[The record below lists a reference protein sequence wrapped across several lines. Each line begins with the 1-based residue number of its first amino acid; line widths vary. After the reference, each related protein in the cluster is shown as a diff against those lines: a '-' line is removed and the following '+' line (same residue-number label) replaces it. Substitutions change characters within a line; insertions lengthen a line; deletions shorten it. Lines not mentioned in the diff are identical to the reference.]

1 MQCIGHAG
9 ASGIAP
15 ANTLESFAVAA
26 ELGAD
31 LIEFDVRGRRGR
43 LLLAH
48 TAFDAQF
55 GRCLQLDE
63 ALAELRGPRYDGIG
77 FVVDLKTAG
86 TASTVV
92 DALRRHGLFSRA
104 LITSQCPPYLA
115 AIRRIAPAARVGIS
129 IAGRFSRRLQRWGE
143 WRSEVVDALRAGHYD
158 ALMAHH
164 RLVDRDLVDRVHA
177 LGAEIHAWTVDCH
190 KPMRALRALGVDGVV
205 TGDPR
210 LVRAAVAEAPAPA
223 LAAAPLAA

>member
-9 ASGIAP
+9 ASEIAP
-15 ANTLESFAVAA
+15 ANTLQSFALAA
-26 ELGAD
+26 ELGVD
-31 LIEFDVRGRRGR
+31 LVEFDVRAWRGR

-48 TAFDAQF
+48 SAFDAQF
-55 GRCLQLDE
+55 GRCLQLDD
-63 ALAELRGPRYDGIG
+63 ALRELSGPRYEDVG

-86 TASTVV
+86 TASVVV

-115 AIRRIAPAARVGIS
+115 AVRRIAPAARVGIS
-129 IAGRFSRRLQRWGE
+129 VAGRFSRRLQRWGE
-143 WRSEVVDALRAGHYD
+143 WRSEVLTALREGHYD

-164 RLVDRDLVDRVHA
+164 RLVDRELVEQVNDA
-177 LGAEIHAWTVDCH
+177 GAELHAWTVGCPDA
-190 KPMRALRALGVDGVV
+190 MRSLADLGVDGVV

-210 LVRAAVAEAPAPA
+210 LMRDALLTAA
-223 LAAAPLAA
+223 

>member
-9 ASGIAP
+9 ASEIAP
-15 ANTLESFAVAA
+15 ANSLESFALAA

-31 LIEFDVRGRRGR
+31 LIEFDVRAWRGR

-92 DALRRHGLFSRA
+92 GALRRHGLFERA

-115 AIRRIAPAARVGIS
+115 AVRRVAPAARVGIS
-129 IAGRFSRRLQRWGE
+129 VAGRLSRRLQRWGE
-143 WRSEVVDALRAGHYD
+143 WRTEVLAALRHGHYD

-164 RLVDRDLVDRVHA
+164 RLVDRALVDGVA
-177 LGAEIHAWTVDCH
+177 EAGAELHAWTVGCPDA
-190 KPMRALRALGVDGVV
+190 MRSLAGLGVHGVV
-205 TGDPR
+205 TGNPR
-210 LVRAAVAEAPAPA
+210 TMRDAL
-223 LAAAPLAA
+223 LAA

>member
-9 ASGIAP
+9 ASEIAP
-15 ANTLESFAVAA
+15 ANTLESFALAA

-31 LIEFDVRGRRGR
+31 LVEFDVRAWRGR
-43 LLLAH
+43 MVLAH
-48 TAFDAQF
+48 SAFDAQF
-55 GRCLQLDE
+55 GRCLDLDE
-63 ALAELRGPRYDGIG
+63 ALRELRGARYDGLG

-86 TASTVV
+86 TASAVV

-115 AIRRIAPAARVGIS
+115 AVRRVAPAARVGIS
-129 IAGRFSRRLQRWGE
+129 VAGRLSRRLQRWGE
-143 WRSEVVDALRAGHYD
+143 WRSEVVTALRDGHYD

-164 RLVDRDLVDRVHA
+164 RLVDRELVEQVNEA
-177 LGAEIHAWTVDCH
+177 GAELHAWTVGCPDA
-190 KPMRALRALGVDGVV
+190 MRSLADLGVDGVV

-210 LVRAAVAEAPAPA
+210 LVRDALDGRAARLVAA
-223 LAAAPLAA
+223 